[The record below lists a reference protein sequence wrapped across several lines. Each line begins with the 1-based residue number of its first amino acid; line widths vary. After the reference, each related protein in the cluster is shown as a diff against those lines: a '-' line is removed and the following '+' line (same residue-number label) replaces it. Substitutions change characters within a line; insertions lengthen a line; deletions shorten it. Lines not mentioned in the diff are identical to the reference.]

1 MHPKG
6 TSSTSAPNDTTRN
19 RMHIE
24 SQAQSYPITS
34 NMDRDSKLSK
44 SLDTHSQPH
53 VIIPDNSS
61 PSSDN
66 SVSSKDKKMRNDHK
80 NVSLFGVDLSH
91 LSASSQAL
99 ILCVMILCGFI
110 SIGYVEEG
118 FKFEF
123 ENFSFG
129 WFMTAIE
136 LVIFSVFAMIERLLK
151 GLAAL
156 KHRNDLIDNQ
166 NSPNHIDIDDTENES
181 LLTGKGKGITS
192 KVNSPVRKAVHQINW
207 IGIIFEKQMP
217 LKYHFIVAVAMMCS
231 RALTNIAL
239 LLLNY
244 PTQVIF
250 KSMKLISVMIGSVC
264 CLKQSYHHFEY
275 IAAPLLVLSAV
286 LFTLGDAN
294 DLNFNV
300 LGIVVVLVSL
310 IFDAIH
316 ANSQQYILRAKT
328 ERDTT
333 MELLVFTNLIA
344 GVVALAVSVATGEV
358 GQIANVYLPSQ
369 PEGTLRRLF
378 LWFGVRVGCLYVG
391 VSAFVVFTKRFGAVF
406 AVTITTIRKVMTVL
420 LSWVFYPGK
429 KQFVPMQHG
438 SGTLLFMLSLMLWGY
453 GSVKKK
459 EAAAAGKR

>member
-1 MHPKG
+1 
-6 TSSTSAPNDTTRN
+6 
-19 RMHIE
+19 
-24 SQAQSYPITS
+24 
-34 NMDRDSKLSK
+34 
-44 SLDTHSQPH
+44 
-53 VIIPDNSS
+53 
-61 PSSDN
+61 
-66 SVSSKDKKMRNDHK
+66 MRNDHK

-91 LSASSQAL
+91 FSASSQAL

-151 GLAAL
+151 GLASL
-156 KHRNDLIDNQ
+156 KQRNDRIDNQ
-166 NSPNHIDIDDTENES
+166 NSSNHIGSDDTENEN
-181 LLTGKGKGITS
+181 LLTGKA
-192 KVNSPVRKAVHQINW
+192 VNSAARKAVHQINW
-207 IGIIFEKQMP
+207 ISIIFEKQMP

-300 LGIVVVLVSL
+300 LGIVVVLISL

-316 ANSQQYILRAKT
+316 ANSQQYILQANTK
-328 ERDTT
+328 RDTT

-358 GQIANVYLPSQ
+358 GQIANEYLPSQ
-369 PEGTLRRLF
+369 PEGTLRKLF
-378 LWFGVRVGCLYVG
+378 LWFAVRVGCLYVG

-438 SGTLLFMLSLMLWGY
+438 SGTLLFMLSLVLWGY